1 MRLWKS
7 WYREIRDEKRSLRL
21 VKGAGSFC
29 TADYS
34 EWFVTLDLKKV
45 TVQPYQLELV
55 VSPPIR
61 CNAAQILAYGRG
73 HIQIQ
78 QNCLVASKLA
88 NPFLLDLCMAE
99 LLRKK

>member
-7 WYREIRDEKRSLRL
+7 WYREIRDEKEGLRL

-29 TADYS
+29 AADYS

-61 CNAAQILAYGRG
+61 CNAAQILAYGRAPYT
-73 HIQIQ
+73 
-78 QNCLVASKLA
+78 NPTKLSCCKQA
-88 NPFLLDLCMAE
+88 C
-99 LLRKK
+99 

>member
-29 TADYS
+29 AADYS
-34 EWFVTLDLKKV
+34 EWFVTLDLKKSNSSAISARIGGFKFS
-45 TVQPYQLELV
+45 LMAE
-55 VSPPIR
+55 R
-61 CNAAQILAYGRG
+61 